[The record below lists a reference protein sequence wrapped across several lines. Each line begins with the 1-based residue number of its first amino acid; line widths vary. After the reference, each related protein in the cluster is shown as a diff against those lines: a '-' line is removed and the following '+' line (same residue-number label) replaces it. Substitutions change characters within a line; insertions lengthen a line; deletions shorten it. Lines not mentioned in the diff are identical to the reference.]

1 MKFKISEYSSNQN
14 IVPVFMHDSCT
25 DYISIVSHT
34 SIHFIES
41 MPLRSFSLGLALKF
55 TNPKAVT
62 FSPDYQFIKDNSFE
76 VSMNIT
82 PNKLDK
88 RYSDIIINIKC
99 INGNGVIER
108 ATVLGELHTIDGH
121 LEYGE

>member
-14 IVPVFMHDSCT
+14 IAPVFMHDSGT
-25 DYISIVSHT
+25 DYIGIVSNT
-34 SIHFIES
+34 SIHFIEN

-62 FSPDYQFIKDNSFE
+62 FTPDYSFIKDNSFD

-82 PNKLDK
+82 PNKVDK

-99 INGNGVIER
+99 INGNGIIDRV
-108 ATVLGELHTIDGH
+108 TVLGELHTIDGH